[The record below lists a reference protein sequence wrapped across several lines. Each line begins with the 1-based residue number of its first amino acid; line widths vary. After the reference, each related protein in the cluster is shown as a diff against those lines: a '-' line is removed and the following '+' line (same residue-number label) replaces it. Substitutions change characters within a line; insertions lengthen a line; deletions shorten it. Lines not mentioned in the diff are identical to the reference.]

1 MSVVVE
7 MRIVLVSNYKM
18 SVNKKQLFEA
28 ILLEITK
35 WYKEKNWSLENNNLG
50 RLKVWKLLFLL
61 VINNKEL
68 LDVFDNFQARATWPV
83 EKDVY
88 DFIKQDKL
96 NIFSISEK
104 ILKIKP
110 NSYNNI
116 DEKHKTL
123 AKKFINNLRTKNDDL
138 INLTVSELVDLTKK
152 YSCWRLAREFKQEKI
167 SKEMMM
173 VEEKV
178 L

>member
-1 MSVVVE
+1 MS
-7 MRIVLVSNYKM
+7 I
-18 SVNKKQLFEA
+18 NKKQLFEA

-35 WYKEKNWSLENNNLG
+35 WYKEKNWSLENNNLW

-88 DFIKQDKL
+88 DFIRWDKL
-96 NIFSISEK
+96 NMFSISEK
-104 ILKIKP
+104 TLKINQ
-110 NSYNNI
+110 NSYNYIVRN
-116 DEKHKTL
+116 KHKTL

-138 INLTVSELVDLTKK
+138 INLTASELVDLTKK

-173 VEEKV
+173 VEENI